1 MASGRVRRG
10 GCAAWLLIATAA
22 LGGCAGASY
31 EHRQRS
37 NEAMSAGT
45 IRFKP
50 APGYER
56 GPSLLAGPAPVYPIE
71 AALNGDEG
79 LATITF
85 VIGRDGAVH
94 DLKLLSASGKYFG
107 DHLLLAAAQW
117 TFEPALRD
125 GVAADY
131 PVSHFTYRYCHPA
144 PGVDSICDH

>member
-1 MASGRVRRG
+1 MASGKVRRG

-22 LGGCAGASY
+22 LGGCAGVSD
-31 EHRQRS
+31 HRS
-37 NEAMSAGT
+37 NP
-45 IRFKP
+45 R
-50 APGYER
+50 
-56 GPSLLAGPAPVYPIE
+56 PAPVYPIE

-94 DLKLLSASGKYFG
+94 DLKLLSASGQYFG

-125 GVAADY
+125 GAAADY